1 MKKKFIKAKKI
12 NDFFNNVL
20 RILKVSGKDRD
31 LLIKSL
37 IGSSLRGVDSHG
49 IRLFPHYVKCL
60 EGGRINNKP
69 KMFFKKTLPATGI
82 LDADDGFGHVASYLA
97 SKEAVK
103 LAKKNGVG
111 VVGIK
116 NSSHNG
122 AAGAYSLSMAEDG
135 FIGFSFTHSDAFAIP
150 HNGIYPFHGT
160 NPFSFS
166 APLKGQKPLLVDFA
180 STNIPWNKVVRAKN
194 NNKKLDNDLALD
206 KNGKMTNDP
215 NKVTSLFPL
224 GGETF
229 GHKGFGLSS
238 SIEVL
243 CGPFLDIAHGFRLLS
258 MMGPNFSTP
267 RKIGHLVIA
276 INIEAI
282 TSKKKYYTNMSN
294 YLSDL
299 KKQKSNKKKIFYP
312 GEKEWIEEKLRI
324 KKGIPF
330 DTELINSFLEIDK
343 KYKLGDFNKLIK

>member
-12 NDFFNNVL
+12 NDFFINVL
-20 RILKVSGKDRD
+20 SILKVSSKDRN

-49 IRLFPHYVKCL
+49 IRLFPHYVKGL

-111 VVGIK
+111 IVGIK

-122 AAGAYSLSMAEDG
+122 AAGAYTLAMAEEG

-160 NPFSFS
+160 NPYAFS

-180 STNIPWNKVVRAKN
+180 STNIPWNKVHRAKN
-194 NNKKLDNDLALD
+194 NKMKLDNDLALD
-206 KNGKMTNDP
+206 ENGKMTNDP
-215 NKVTSLFPL
+215 NKAKSLFPL

-243 CGPFLDIAHGFRLLS
+243 CGPFLGIAHGFRLLP
-258 MMGPNFSTP
+258 MMQSDFSTP
-267 RKIGHLVIA
+267 RKIGHLVMA

-282 TSKKKYYTNMSN
+282 TSKEKYYSNMSN
-294 YLSDL
+294 YLRDL
-299 KKQKSNKKKIFYP
+299 KKQKSNKKIILYP

-330 DTELINSFLEIDK
+330 DIELVSSFLEIDK
-343 KYKLGDFNKLIK
+343 KYKLNYFNELIN